1 MIIVDRIE
9 GDRALLEM
17 EGENIEVP
25 ICVLPDETK
34 EGDILTLTPA
44 TGDNSAT
51 ERLRS
56 AVERVELLRTADPGD
71 MEIDL

>member
-17 EGENIEVP
+17 GGEIIDVP
-25 ICVLPDETK
+25 ISALPDETK
-34 EGDILTLTPA
+34 EGEILTLTPA

-51 ERLRS
+51 ERLRE
-56 AVERVELLRTADPGD
+56 AVERVEQLRAADPGD